1 MCSCYKCAFQDVAV
15 LDSQQLAFDCIV
27 ATVFDG
33 FSEFA
38 GGSSDVHFSLRGI
51 FEGMWYHI
59 LYPSSVSLF

>member
-51 FEGMWYHI
+51 FEGMW
-59 LYPSSVSLF
+59 